1 VTDLVAQPS
10 DSMRASDADRDRV
23 LKLLATA
30 TSDGR
35 LTMDEHNDL
44 ITKTLHARTLGEL
57 VVITHD
63 LAPAPSADP
72 APAPSPGPPSRR
84 GLFAVFG
91 ARSRK
96 GVWQVPTEL
105 RASAIFG
112 AIELD
117 FRDAQFDGPEVL
129 IIANTIFGAVELTVP
144 EWVRVEDEGHVI
156 FGARDFH
163 DSKGPS
169 PAGQRPTVTVRL
181 RGLTVFGAV
190 EVRRKGT
197 KAPRD
202 PDAVRGPGAHLGG
215 PESELTGQTD

>member
-1 VTDLVAQPS
+1 MSELVAQPS
-10 DSMRASDADRDRV
+10 DSTRASDADRDRV

-63 LAPAPSADP
+63 LAPAPSTDP
-72 APAPSPGPPSRR
+72 APAPSPGPTTRR
-84 GLFAVFG
+84 GLLAVFG

-96 GVWQVPTEL
+96 GAWQVPTEL
-105 RASAIFG
+105 RATAVFG

-129 IIANTIFGAVELTVP
+129 IIANTVFGAVELTVP
-144 EWVRVEDEGHVI
+144 DWIRVEDEGHVV

-163 DSKGPS
+163 DAKGTGPS
-169 PAGQRPTVTVRL
+169 QQRPTVTVRL

-190 EVRRKGT
+190 EVRRKAAKPRRGQD
-197 KAPRD
+197 APRGSGTQLDGQSAELAD
-202 PDAVRGPGAHLGG
+202 PA
-215 PESELTGQTD
+215 E